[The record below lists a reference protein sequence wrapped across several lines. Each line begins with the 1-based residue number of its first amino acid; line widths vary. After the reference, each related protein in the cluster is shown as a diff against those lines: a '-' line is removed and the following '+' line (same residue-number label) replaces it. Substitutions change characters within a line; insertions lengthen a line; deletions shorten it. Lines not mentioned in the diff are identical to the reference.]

1 MSEEHGK
8 VEDEV
13 KPESESSTQI
23 TTAKRWAI
31 NFGVPV
37 VMALLTSVAGW
48 TKTHSDSK
56 EQAGYAKNTAE
67 AGYQGVDK
75 WVTHFKETDDVLL
88 QRIAAVEAELA
99 EVRRRGKLSA
109 GKRKAEAAV
118 RPQPPAPAAVPS
130 PPPPPPPLAPTLD
143 KALEQIQQQQKAPD
157 KPAETAPPPK

>member
-37 VMALLTSVAGW
+37 VMALLTSIAGW
-48 TKTHSDSK
+48 TKTHVDSK
-56 EQAGYAKNTAE
+56 EQAGLVKNQAE

-75 WVTHFKETDDVLL
+75 WVTHFEETDAVLL
-88 QRIAAVEAELA
+88 QRIAAIEAELA
-99 EVRRRGKLSA
+99 EVRRRAKLSV

-118 RPQPPAPAAVPS
+118 RPQPAAPAAVPS

-143 KALEQIQQQQKAPD
+143 KALEQIQHQQAKAP
-157 KPAETAPPPK
+157 ETATPPPK